1 MEYLKRFSIR
11 QRMLALSLVVAAG
24 FLMLAALSLAEI
36 RGQLMAERVQK
47 VEALSQTAISIVE
60 AHHLRQQRG
69 EVSEAEARGAALA
82 ELSRLRYEGKNYFWI
97 NDMTPAMVMHPVK
110 PELDGRDLTDFADP
124 NGVHLFRQMVE
135 VVRRDGHGQV
145 AYHWPRPGSSEPVPK
160 VSYVQGFQPWGW
172 VLGTGI
178 YVDDVAAA
186 FQEVL
191 VSAGMW
197 MTPTLLL
204 LGGLVLAIQRS
215 IVRPLGAAASAMRG
229 IADGDGDLR
238 QRLPADGRD
247 EVADLARG
255 FNAYTQA
262 IEETVRNVG
271 QSTDELAAASEEL
284 SAVTGSTRE
293 GIERQRSET
302 QQMAAA
308 LTEMSATVRE
318 IARSAEEA
326 ASAAQGADA
335 DAREGHGRVDEVRRA
350 VEGLASEV
358 QQAAETVRE
367 LHVESEAIG
376 GVLDV
381 IRGVAEQTN
390 LLALNAAI
398 EAARAGEQGRG
409 FAVVADEV
417 RTLASRTHDSTREID
432 GMIERLQTGSARAV
446 AAIQHSL
453 ETTDSTLERAAGA
466 GGALQSIVDAVGT
479 IRDMNTQ
486 IAGAAEEQATVA
498 TQIDESLAA
507 VAEQAQQSSDNAEHT
522 AAASLEL
529 ARLGETLRALVGK
542 FRVS

>member
-1 MEYLKRFSIR
+1 MGYLKRFSIR
-11 QRMLALSLVVAAG
+11 QRMLALSLVVATG
-24 FLMLAALSLAEI
+24 FLLLAALSLAEI

-60 AHHLRQQRG
+60 AHHRRQQRG

-82 ELSRLRYEGKNYFWI
+82 ELSRLRYEGGNYFWV

-110 PELDGRDLTDFADP
+110 PELDGRDLSGFADP

-255 FNAYTQA
+255 FNAYTGA

-308 LTEMSATVRE
+308 LT
-318 IARSAEEA
+318 
-326 ASAAQGADA
+326 
-335 DAREGHGRVDEVRRA
+335 
-350 VEGLASEV
+350 
-358 QQAAETVRE
+358 
-367 LHVESEAIG
+367 
-376 GVLDV
+376 
-381 IRGVAEQTN
+381 
-390 LLALNAAI
+390 
-398 EAARAGEQGRG
+398 
-409 FAVVADEV
+409 
-417 RTLASRTHDSTREID
+417 
-432 GMIERLQTGSARAV
+432 
-446 AAIQHSL
+446 
-453 ETTDSTLERAAGA
+453 
-466 GGALQSIVDAVGT
+466 
-479 IRDMNTQ
+479 
-486 IAGAAEEQATVA
+486 
-498 TQIDESLAA
+498 
-507 VAEQAQQSSDNAEHT
+507 
-522 AAASLEL
+522 
-529 ARLGETLRALVGK
+529 
-542 FRVS
+542 